1 MAVSVAQKRAQFRAL
16 HGSGCFVLPNPWDV
30 GTAKILADMGYKALA
45 STSSGFAW
53 SNGKADS
60 AVGCDD
66 VLAHLTTLCAATD
79 LPVNA
84 DFEAGYSATA
94 QGVGDNVRRAIAT
107 GVAGL
112 SIEDATGDPAMPLFE
127 LGMAEER
134 IKAARAAIDAS
145 GEDVML
151 IGRCEGFLLGETDI
165 NKVIDRLTAYSQAG
179 ADCLYPPG
187 VKSKEHVAAVVKALA
202 PKPVNILMG
211 APGMSVAELAALGVR
226 RISVGGAM
234 ARMAWAAFLRASKDI
249 IDNGSFAEFGNAI
262 SYAELNGMFAAMAGK
277 KPRS

>member
-1 MAVSVAQKRAQFRAL
+1 MSVSTAQKRAKFRAL
-16 HGSGCFVLPNPWDV
+16 HEGGCFVLPNPWDA
-30 GTAKILADMGYKALA
+30 GTAKILAGMGYKALA
-45 STSSGFAW
+45 STSSGYAW
-53 SNGKADS
+53 SNGKPDS
-60 AVGCDD
+60 AVGCED
-66 VLAHLTTLCAATD
+66 VLAHLTMLCAATD

-84 DFEAGYSATA
+84 DFEAGYSGTA
-94 QGVGDNVRRAIAT
+94 QGVGDNVRRAVAT

-127 LGMAEER
+127 FGAAVER
-134 IKAARAAIDAS
+134 IRAARAAIDAS

-165 NKVIDRLTAYSQAG
+165 DKVIERLKAYSQAG

-187 VKSKEHVAAVVKALA
+187 VKSREHIAAVVKALA

-234 ARMAWAAFLRASKDI
+234 ARTAWAAFLRASKDI
-249 IDNGSFAEFGNAI
+249 VENGSFAEFGNAI
-262 SYAELNGMFAAMAGK
+262 SYAELNGMFAAMDK
-277 KPRS
+277 ETPRS